1 MLTGTKWMRWRKR
14 SSSSRLYNACNLHAS
29 LFVEKK
35 KEKKTP
41 KRGIEPRSSA

>member
-29 LFVEKK
+29 LFVEGKR
-35 KEKKTP
+35 KEAP